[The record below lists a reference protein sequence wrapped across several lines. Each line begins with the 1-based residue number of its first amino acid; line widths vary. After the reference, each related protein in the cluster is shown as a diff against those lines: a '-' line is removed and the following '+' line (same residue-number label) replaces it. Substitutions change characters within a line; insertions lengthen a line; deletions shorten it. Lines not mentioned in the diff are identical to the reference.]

1 MWGVYKDIP
10 KLGGH
15 DHTCIK
21 INQNL
26 KGVCEGTPK
35 FGGGIGGGGGIYNPV
50 LSLYKNMFTSV

>member
-35 FGGGIGGGGGIYNPV
+35 FGGGIGGGGGN
-50 LSLYKNMFTSV
+50 L